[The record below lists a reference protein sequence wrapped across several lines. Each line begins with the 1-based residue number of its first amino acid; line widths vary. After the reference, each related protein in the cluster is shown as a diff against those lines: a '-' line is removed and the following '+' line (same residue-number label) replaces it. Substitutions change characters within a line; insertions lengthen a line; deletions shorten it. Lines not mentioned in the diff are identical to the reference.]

1 MAKTYESIA
10 TTTLGS
16 AAASVTFSSISGGY
30 TDLICVVSGKNSASS
45 ARIDVQFNSDTAS
58 NYSYTRLQGDGSSA
72 TSNRASSAAYIIIG
86 TLTTEQNTVIAQI
99 NNYAN
104 TTTYKTSISRWNAS
118 NGTVGTSVGLWRSTS
133 AINAIKFTA
142 GADNLAAGMTIT
154 LYGIKKAA

>member
-1 MAKTYESIA
+1 MAVTYENIA

-16 AAASVTFSSISGGY
+16 NQASVTFSSISGSY
-30 TDLICVVSGKNSASS
+30 TDIICVVSGKNSASS

-72 TSNRASSAAYIIIG
+72 TSSRASSATYIIIG

-118 NGTVGTSVGLWRSTS
+118 NGTVGASVGLWRSTS
-133 AINAIKFTA
+133 AINAIKFSA
-142 GADNLAAGMTIT
+142 GADNLAAGMVISI
-154 LYGIKKAA
+154 YGIASA

>member
-1 MAKTYESIA
+1 MAATYEPIA

-16 AAASVTFSSISGGY
+16 NQASVTFSSISGSY
-30 TDLICVVSGKNSASS
+30 TDIICVVSGKNSASS

-72 TSNRASSAAYIIIG
+72 TSNRASSTAYIIIG

-118 NGTVGTSVGLWRSTS
+118 DGTVGASVGLWRSTS
-133 AINAIKFTA
+133 AINAIKFSA
-142 GADNLAAGMTIT
+142 GADNLAAGMVISI
-154 LYGIKKAA
+154 YGIASA

>member
-1 MAKTYESIA
+1 MAATYEPIA

-16 AAASVTFSSISGGY
+16 NQASVTFSSISGSY
-30 TDLICVVSGKNSASS
+30 TDIICVVSGKNSASS

-72 TSNRASSAAYIIIG
+72 TSNRASSTAYIIIG
-86 TLTTEQNTVIAQI
+86 TLTTVQNTVIAQI

-118 NGTVGTSVGLWRSTS
+118 DGTVGASVGLWRSTS
-133 AINAIKFTA
+133 AINAIKFSA
-142 GADNLAAGMTIT
+142 GADNLAAGMVISI
-154 LYGIKKAA
+154 YGIASA